1 MSNLAQDEKFE
12 TIARAQYQVTL
23 EKQSARVAGFMV
35 IQPSKQHAAAE
46 GRKTAL
52 ARAEAEYGALLATL
66 TPEEYQPFLDYLASA

>member
-12 TIARAQYQVTL
+12 AIARAQYQVTL

-52 ARAEAEYGALLATL
+52 ARAEAEYGVLLATL